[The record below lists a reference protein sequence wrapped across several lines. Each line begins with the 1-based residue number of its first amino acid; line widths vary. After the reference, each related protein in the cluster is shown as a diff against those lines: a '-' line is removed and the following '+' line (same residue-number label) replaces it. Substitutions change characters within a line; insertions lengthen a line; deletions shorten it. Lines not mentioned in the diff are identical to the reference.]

1 MNNKLIFFTTLII
14 IPIYL
19 FGNSFINYLE
29 KFQKITYLLSIPEKN
44 SDISDIDIDKLIED
58 KKINLSKQQPG
69 IERSIIESWVIAYPK
84 INSIEDRENFII
96 KLKSIGITSI
106 INMNI
111 DKKADKTI
119 AVGPFVDKE
128 MALNISTKIE
138 KVLKK
143 AGSIK
148 RFSY

>member
-1 MNNKLIFFTTLII
+1 MNNKLIFFVTLII

-19 FGNSFINYLE
+19 FGNSFIDYLE
-29 KFQKITYLLSIPEKN
+29 KFKKITYSLSIPEKN
-44 SDISDIDIDKLIED
+44 SDISDINQLIES
-58 KKINLSKQQPG
+58 KKINLSKQPG
-69 IERSIIESWVIAYPK
+69 VERSIIESWVIAYPR
-84 INSIEDRENFII
+84 INSIEGRENFII

-106 INMNI
+106 ININI

-119 AVGPFVDKE
+119 SVGPFVDKE

>member
-1 MNNKLIFFTTLII
+1 MNNKIIFFFTLVV

-29 KFQKITYLLSIPEKN
+29 KFQKITYSLSIPEKN
-44 SDISDIDIDKLIED
+44 SNIYNFDFDKLIED
-58 KKINLSKQQPG
+58 KKINLSEQPR
-69 IERSIIESWVIAYPK
+69 IERTIIESWVIAYPK
-84 INSIEDRENFII
+84 INNIKDKENFII

-106 INMNI
+106 ININI
-111 DKKADKTI
+111 DKKIDKTI
-119 AVGPFVDKE
+119 AIGPFVDKE

-138 KVLKK
+138 KSLKK
-143 AGSIK
+143 LGSIK

>member
-1 MNNKLIFFTTLII
+1 MNNKLIFFVTLII

-29 KFQKITYLLSIPEKN
+29 KFQKITYSLSIPEKN
-44 SDISDIDIDKLIED
+44 SVISDIDIDKLIED
-58 KKINLSKQQPG
+58 KKINLSKQPG

>member
-1 MNNKLIFFTTLII
+1 MNNKLIFFITLII

-29 KFQKITYLLSIPEKN
+29 KFQKITYSLSIPEKN
-44 SDISDIDIDKLIED
+44 SDISDIDINKLIED
-58 KKINLSKQQPG
+58 KKINLSKQPG

-84 INSIEDRENFII
+84 INGIEDRENFII

>member
-1 MNNKLIFFTTLII
+1 MNNKLIFFITLII

-19 FGNSFINYLE
+19 FGDSFINYLE

-58 KKINLSKQQPG
+58 KKINLSKQPG

-111 DKKADKTI
+111 DKKVDKII

-128 MALNISTKIE
+128 MALNVSTKIE

>member
-1 MNNKLIFFTTLII
+1 MNKKLIFFFTLVI

-29 KFQKITYLLSIPEKN
+29 KFQKITYSLSIPEKN
-44 SDISDIDIDKLIED
+44 SDISDIDINQLIEG
-58 KKINLSKQQPG
+58 KKINLSKQPG
-69 IERSIIESWVIAYPK
+69 VERSIVESWVIAYPK

-96 KLKSIGITSI
+96 KLNNIGITSI
-106 INMNI
+106 ININI
-111 DKKADKTI
+111 DKKTDKTI
-119 AVGPFVDKE
+119 VVGPFVDKE
-128 MALNISTKIE
+128 IALNVSTKIE

>member
-1 MNNKLIFFTTLII
+1 MNNKLIFFITLII

-19 FGNSFINYLE
+19 FGDSFINYLE
-29 KFQKITYLLSIPEKN
+29 KFLKITYLLSIPEKN

-58 KKINLSKQQPG
+58 KKINLSKQPG

-96 KLKSIGITSI
+96 KLKNIGITSI
-106 INMNI
+106 ININI
-111 DKKADKTI
+111 DKKTDKTI
-119 AVGPFVDKE
+119 VVGPFVDKE
-128 MALNISTKIE
+128 IALNVSTKIE

-143 AGSIK
+143 VGSIK

>member
-1 MNNKLIFFTTLII
+1 MNKKLIFFFTLVI

-29 KFQKITYLLSIPEKN
+29 KFQKITYSLSIPDKS
-44 SDISDIDIDKLIED
+44 SDISDVDFDKLIED
-58 KKINLSKQQPG
+58 KKINLSKQPG
-69 IERSIIESWVIAYPK
+69 IERSIIESWVVAYPK
-84 INSIEDRENFII
+84 INSIEDIENFII
-96 KLKSIGITSI
+96 KLKSIGITSV
-106 INMNI
+106 INVNI

-143 AGSIK
+143 TGSIK

>member
-1 MNNKLIFFTTLII
+1 MNNKIIFFFTLVV

-29 KFQKITYLLSIPEKN
+29 KFQKITYSLSIPENN
-44 SDISDIDIDKLIED
+44 SNISNFNFEKLIED
-58 KKINLSKQQPG
+58 KKINLSEQPR
-69 IERSIIESWVIAYPK
+69 IERTIIESWVISYPK
-84 INSIEDRENFII
+84 INNIKDKESFII

-106 INMNI
+106 ININI
-111 DKKADKTI
+111 DKKIDKTI
-119 AVGPFVDKE
+119 AIGPFVDKE

-138 KVLKK
+138 KSLKK
-143 AGSIK
+143 SGLIK

>member
-1 MNNKLIFFTTLII
+1 MNKKLIFFFTLVI

-29 KFQKITYLLSIPEKN
+29 KFQKITYSLSIPDKS
-44 SDISDIDIDKLIED
+44 SDISDVDFDKLIED
-58 KKINLSKQQPG
+58 KKINLSKQPG
-69 IERSIIESWVIAYPK
+69 IERSIIESWIVTYPK
-84 INSIEDRENFII
+84 INSIEDIENFII
-96 KLKSIGITSI
+96 KLKSIGITSV
-106 INMNI
+106 INVNI

-143 AGSIK
+143 TGSIK

>member
-1 MNNKLIFFTTLII
+1 MNKKLIFFFTLVI

-29 KFQKITYLLSIPEKN
+29 KFQKITYSLSIPDKSSN
-44 SDISDIDIDKLIED
+44 ISDVDFDKLIED
-58 KKINLSKQQPG
+58 KKINLSKQPG
-69 IERSIIESWVIAYPK
+69 IERSIIESWIVAYPK
-84 INSIEDRENFII
+84 INSIEDIENFII
-96 KLKSIGITSI
+96 KLKSIGITSV
-106 INMNI
+106 INVNI

-143 AGSIK
+143 TGSIK

>member
-1 MNNKLIFFTTLII
+1 MNNKLIFFITLII

-29 KFQKITYLLSIPEKN
+29 KFQKITYLLNIPEKN

-58 KKINLSKQQPG
+58 KKINLSKQPG

-84 INSIEDRENFII
+84 INSIEDRGNFII

-111 DKKADKTI
+111 DKKIDKTI

>member
-1 MNNKLIFFTTLII
+1 MNNKIIFFFTLVV

-29 KFQKITYLLSIPEKN
+29 KFQKITYSLSIPENN
-44 SDISDIDIDKLIED
+44 SNISNFNFEKLIED
-58 KKINLSKQQPG
+58 KKINLYEQPR
-69 IERSIIESWVIAYPK
+69 IERAIIESWVISYPK
-84 INSIEDRENFII
+84 INNIKDKESFII

-106 INMNI
+106 ININI
-111 DKKADKTI
+111 DKKIDKTI
-119 AVGPFVDKE
+119 AIGPFVDKE

-138 KVLKK
+138 KSLKK
-143 AGSIK
+143 SGSIK

>member
-1 MNNKLIFFTTLII
+1 MNNKLIFFITLII

-58 KKINLSKQQPG
+58 KKINFSKQPG
-69 IERSIIESWVIAYPK
+69 IERSIIESWVITYPK

-96 KLKSIGITSI
+96 KLKRIGITSI

-111 DKKADKTI
+111 DKKVDKTI

>member
-58 KKINLSKQQPG
+58 KKINLSKQPG

-111 DKKADKTI
+111 DKKVDKII

>member
-1 MNNKLIFFTTLII
+1 MNNKLIFFITLII

-19 FGNSFINYLE
+19 FGNSFIDYLE
-29 KFQKITYLLSIPEKN
+29 KFKKITYSLSIPEKN
-44 SDISDIDIDKLIED
+44 SDISDINQLIES
-58 KKINLSKQQPG
+58 KKINLSKQPG
-69 IERSIIESWVIAYPK
+69 VERSIIESWVIAYPK
-84 INSIEDRENFII
+84 INSTEDRENFVI
-96 KLKSIGITSI
+96 KLKSIGVTSI
-106 INMNI
+106 ININI
-111 DKKADKTI
+111 DKKVDKTI
-119 AVGPFVDKE
+119 TVGPFVDKE

>member
-1 MNNKLIFFTTLII
+1 MNNKLIFFITLII

-19 FGNSFINYLE
+19 FGNSFIDYLE
-29 KFQKITYLLSIPEKN
+29 KFKKITYSLSIPEKN
-44 SDISDIDIDKLIED
+44 SDISDINQLIES
-58 KKINLSKQQPG
+58 KKINLSKQPG
-69 IERSIIESWVIAYPK
+69 VERSIIESWVIAYPR
-84 INSIEDRENFII
+84 INSIEGRENFII

-106 INMNI
+106 ININI

-119 AVGPFVDKE
+119 SVGPFVDKE

>member
-1 MNNKLIFFTTLII
+1 MNNKLIFFITLII

-19 FGNSFINYLE
+19 FGDSFINYLE

-58 KKINLSKQQPG
+58 KKINLSKQPG

>member
-1 MNNKLIFFTTLII
+1 MNNKIIFFITLII

-29 KFQKITYLLSIPEKN
+29 KFQKITYSLSIPEK
-44 SDISDIDIDKLIED
+44 SFDIPDVYIDKLIED
-58 KKINLSKQQPG
+58 KKNNFSEQPG
-69 IERSIIESWVIAYPK
+69 LERSIIESWVISYPK

-106 INMNI
+106 ISINI
-111 DKKADKTI
+111 DKKTDKTI
-119 AVGPFVDKE
+119 SVGPFVDKE

-143 AGSIK
+143 EGSIK

>member
-1 MNNKLIFFTTLII
+1 MNNKLIFFFTLVV

-19 FGNSFINYLE
+19 FGNTFINYLE

-58 KKINLSKQQPG
+58 KKINLSKQPG

-111 DKKADKTI
+111 DKKVDKTI

>member
-1 MNNKLIFFTTLII
+1 MNNKLIFFVTLII

-29 KFQKITYLLSIPEKN
+29 KFQKITYSLSIPEKN
-44 SDISDIDIDKLIED
+44 SVISDIDIDKLIED
-58 KKINLSKQQPG
+58 KKINLSKQPS
-69 IERSIIESWVIAYPK
+69 IERSIIESWVVTYPK
-84 INSIEDRENFII
+84 ISSIKDRKNFII

-106 INMNI
+106 INMSI
-111 DKKADKTI
+111 DKKVDKTI

>member
-1 MNNKLIFFTTLII
+1 MNNKLIFFITLII

-19 FGNSFINYLE
+19 FGNSFIDYLE
-29 KFQKITYLLSIPEKN
+29 KFKKITYSLSIPEKN
-44 SDISDIDIDKLIED
+44 SDISDISQLIES
-58 KKINLSKQQPG
+58 KKINLSKQPG
-69 IERSIIESWVIAYPK
+69 IERSIIESWVIAYPR

-106 INMNI
+106 ININI

-119 AVGPFVDKE
+119 SVGPFVDKE
-128 MALNISTKIE
+128 MALNVSTKIE

>member
-1 MNNKLIFFTTLII
+1 MNNKLIFFITLII

-19 FGNSFINYLE
+19 FGDSFINYLE

-58 KKINLSKQQPG
+58 KKINLSKQPG

-111 DKKADKTI
+111 DKKVDKII

-138 KVLKK
+138 KSLKK
-143 AGSIK
+143 LGSIK

>member
-1 MNNKLIFFTTLII
+1 MNNKIIFFFTLVV

-29 KFQKITYLLSIPEKN
+29 KFQKITYSLSIPEKN
-44 SDISDIDIDKLIED
+44 SNISNFDFDKLIED
-58 KKINLSKQQPG
+58 KKINLSEQPR
-69 IERSIIESWVIAYPK
+69 IERTIIESWVIAYPK

-96 KLKSIGITSI
+96 KLKNIGITSI
-106 INMNI
+106 ININI
-111 DKKADKTI
+111 DKKTDKTI
-119 AVGPFVDKE
+119 VVGPFIDKE
-128 MALNISTKIE
+128 IALNVSTKIE

>member
-1 MNNKLIFFTTLII
+1 MNNKLIFFFTLIV

-29 KFQKITYLLSIPEKN
+29 KFQKITYSLSIPEK
-44 SDISDIDIDKLIED
+44 SFDISDVDIGKLIED
-58 KKINLSKQQPG
+58 KKINLSEQPG

-84 INSIEDRENFII
+84 INSTEDRENFVI
-96 KLKSIGITSI
+96 KLKSIGVTSI
-106 INMNI
+106 ININI
-111 DKKADKTI
+111 DKKVDKTI
-119 AVGPFVDKE
+119 TVGPFVDKE

-143 AGSIK
+143 AGLIK

>member
-1 MNNKLIFFTTLII
+1 MNKKLIFFITLVI

-29 KFQKITYLLSIPEKN
+29 KFQKITYSLSIPDKSSN
-44 SDISDIDIDKLIED
+44 ISDVDFDKLIQD
-58 KKINLSKQQPG
+58 KKINLSKQPG
-69 IERSIIESWVIAYPK
+69 TERSIIESWVVTYPK
-84 INSIEDRENFII
+84 INSIEDIENFII
-96 KLKSIGITSI
+96 KLKSIGITSV
-106 INMNI
+106 INVNI

-143 AGSIK
+143 TGSIK

>member
-1 MNNKLIFFTTLII
+1 MNNKLIFFVTLII

-29 KFQKITYLLSIPEKN
+29 KFKKITYSLSIPEKN
-44 SDISDIDIDKLIED
+44 SDISDIDINQLIEG
-58 KKINLSKQQPG
+58 KKINLSKQPG
-69 IERSIIESWVIAYPK
+69 VERSIVESWVIAYPK

-96 KLKSIGITSI
+96 KLKNIGITSI
-106 INMNI
+106 ININI
-111 DKKADKTI
+111 DKKTDKTI
-119 AVGPFVDKE
+119 VVGPFVDKE
-128 MALNISTKIE
+128 IALNVSTKIE

-143 AGSIK
+143 TGSIK

>member
-1 MNNKLIFFTTLII
+1 MNNKLIFFITLII

-19 FGNSFINYLE
+19 FGDSFINYLE

-58 KKINLSKQQPG
+58 KKINLSKQPG

-84 INSIEDRENFII
+84 INNIKDKENFII

-106 INMNI
+106 ININI
-111 DKKADKTI
+111 DKKIDKTI
-119 AVGPFVDKE
+119 AIGPFVDKE
-128 MALNISTKIE
+128 MALNISAKIE
-138 KVLKK
+138 KSLKK
-143 AGSIK
+143 SGSIK

>member
-1 MNNKLIFFTTLII
+1 MNNKIIFFFTLVV

-29 KFQKITYLLSIPEKN
+29 KFQKITYSLSIPENN
-44 SDISDIDIDKLIED
+44 SNISNFNFEKLIED
-58 KKINLSKQQPG
+58 KKINLSEQPR
-69 IERSIIESWVIAYPK
+69 IERTIIESWVIAYPK
-84 INSIEDRENFII
+84 INNIKDKENFII

-106 INMNI
+106 ININI
-111 DKKADKTI
+111 DKKIDKTI
-119 AVGPFVDKE
+119 AIGPFVDKE

-138 KVLKK
+138 KSLKK
-143 AGSIK
+143 SGLIK